1 MKNIHGRAGRLGTLA
16 ALAVALAACQ
26 STPGPTVAPSSQ
38 HVAGAASAP
47 LSIAAGQDV
56 WTLIRPDLGGIAAGS
71 GNSTCV
77 ECDSSTDT
85 TMSGVAAG
93 PVGLVAVGWIYQGL
107 RGVAWHS
114 TDGTRWALDYPFPE
128 NTLLTAVAADEHRY
142 VAVGLDGSGAMAW
155 NSVDGVAWFGASST
169 EAFAAVSLHLTAVV
183 HWSGGFAA
191 AGYEGTESGT
201 ADAAF
206 CVSPDGIT
214 WQRAPDAPG
223 LHDGHAEAIAAG
235 GPGLVAVGT
244 SGTASSPGPAVVW
257 TSADGLEWSRVPASP
272 AFKGT
277 RIRTIAAV
285 PEIGLVAAGEDLA
298 GDTGMIWTS
307 VDGTHWTRAPGDA
320 DLGGS
325 DSQVRIYAISAGG
338 PGVVA
343 VGLAAEGKE
352 AQYGNGTV
360 WTSTD
365 GQTWR
370 RQPSGVEFDA
380 GEVTAVAQWAH
391 GLVAVGYTGAPD
403 DFTATVWTSPAS
415 WNH

>member
-1 MKNIHGRAGRLGTLA
+1 VKSLHGRAGRLGALA

-26 STPGPTVAPSSQ
+26 STSTPTLAPSSQ
-38 HVAGAASAP
+38 HVAGATSAATP
-47 LSIAAGQDV
+47 IAAGQDV
-56 WTLIRPDLGGIAAGS
+56 WTLLRPDLAGIAASS
-71 GNSTCV
+71 GNSTCL
-77 ECDSSTDT
+77 ECDSSIDT

-93 PVGLVAVGWIYQGL
+93 PAGLVAVGWIYQGL
-107 RGVAWHS
+107 HGVAWHS

-142 VAVGLDGSGAMAW
+142 VAVGLDGSSAMAW
-155 NSVDGVAWFGASST
+155 NSVDGVAWFAALPNG
-169 EAFAAVSLHLTAVV
+169 AFAAASIHLTAVT

-206 CVSPDGIT
+206 WVSRDGIT

-244 SGTASSPGPAVVW
+244 SATASSPGPAVVW
-257 TSADGLEWSRVPASP
+257 TSADGLDWSRVPASP
-272 AFKGT
+272 VFENA
-277 RIRTIAAV
+277 RMRTIAAV

-298 GDTGMIWTS
+298 GDSGLVWTS
-307 VDGTHWTRAPGDA
+307 ADGTSWTRAPAGA
-320 DLGGS
+320 DLGGP
-325 DSQVRIYAISAGG
+325 DSQVRIDAVIGGG

-343 VGLAAEGKE
+343 VGSASVGQE

-360 WTSTD
+360 WTSVD
-365 GQTWR
+365 GLAWQR
-370 RQPSGVEFDA
+370 GPSGVAFDA

-391 GLVAVGYTGAPD
+391 GLVAVGFTGAPD
-403 DFTATVWTSPAS
+403 DFTATVWTSPVS
-415 WNH
+415 WEH